1 MLIKRYADASC
12 EVLNILNH
20 MNDDD
25 LSKVSYKFIDF
36 LKKNAS
42 CDYIPNLDFSKSL
55 SDMNLKEE
63 TKALLTIMYKK
74 YWCTDEDKRLLQ
86 KRLYLNEQVYQKELR
101 EKYNPDN
108 IFANSNNVKKEEK
121 QQEEIHKDDNGIFG
135 KIKTFVK
142 NVWTV

>member
-55 SDMNLKEE
+55 SDMNLKDMASLIYFFQLAAAYS
-63 TKALLTIMYKK
+63 ALLLNVNPFDQPGVEVYKK
-74 YWCTDEDKRLLQ
+74 EVRDSL
-86 KRLYLNEQVYQKELR
+86 
-101 EKYNPDN
+101 
-108 IFANSNNVKKEEK
+108 AN
-121 QQEEIHKDDNGIFG
+121 
-135 KIKTFVK
+135 
-142 NVWTV
+142 